1 MTDPQELKAHLR
13 QHAFFQE
20 MSDEGIAAVVGCA
33 SAAAFPAGQMLC
45 RQRQPA
51 DRFFLIRGG
60 RVAVE
65 VALPHRDPMVV
76 QTLEP
81 GEVLGWSWLFP
92 PYEWN
97 FDARAMTDVEVI
109 AMDGRCLRGKCEAD
123 PALGYDL
130 MKRLSA
136 IVIQRLQATRLQVM
150 DMFGS

>member
-1 MTDPQELKAHLR
+1 MAEPRNLEALLR
-13 QHAFFQE
+13 QHTFFKGMPE
-20 MSDEGIAAVVGCA
+20 AWIDTMAGCA
-33 SAAAFPAGQMLC
+33 SEASFVAGRMLC

-51 DRFFLIRGG
+51 DKFFLIRSG

-65 VALPHRDPMVV
+65 VALPDRDPLMI
-76 QTLEP
+76 QTVEP
-81 GEVLGWSWLFP
+81 GDVLGWSWLFP

-97 FDARAMTDVEVI
+97 FDARAVTDVDAI

-136 IVIQRLQATRLQVM
+136 MVIARLQATRLQVM
-150 DMFGS
+150 DMFG